1 MSLWSMIAGPGPNKA
16 QNIKWRQSARGEFY
30 RLMMMEQDE
39 IEAMRGLGGVLVM
52 WHGGISP
59 AWIYAG
65 QTDDMADTLMRLK
78 RNQNVRQYEVNGG
91 IFVTWSPIV
100 SEFRDGVVNYLVMKT
115 IPMINSDYDEDQ
127 DPIPVLL
134 PG

>member
-1 MSLWSMIAGPGPNKA
+1 MSFWSMVTGSRANKA
-16 QNIKWRQSARGEFY
+16 QDIKWRQSGRGEFY

-39 IEAMRGLGGVLVM
+39 IEEARGLGGVLVL
-52 WHGGISP
+52 WHGGVSP

-65 QTDDMADTLMRLK
+65 KTDDIADTLMSLK
-78 RNQNVRQYEVNGG
+78 RNQDVRQYEVNGG
-91 IFVTWSPIV
+91 ISVTWSPIV
-100 SEFRDGVVNYLVMKT
+100 PEFRDGVVHYLAMHTKPR
-115 IPMINSDYDEDQ
+115 IDADYDEDE

>member
-1 MSLWSMIAGPGPNKA
+1 MSFWSMVSGSRANKA
-16 QNIKWRQSARGEFY
+16 QDIKWRQSARGEFY

-39 IEAMRGLGGVLVM
+39 REAARGLGGVLVL
-52 WHGGISP
+52 WHGGVSP

-65 QTDDMADTLMRLK
+65 QTEDMADTLMSLK
-78 RNQNVRQYEVNGG
+78 RNRDVRQYEVNGG
-91 IFVTWSPIV
+91 ISVTWSPIV
-100 SEFRDGVVNYLVMKT
+100 PEFRDGVVHYLSMHTKP
-115 IPMINSDYDEDQ
+115 IIEADYDEDQ